1 MKSSIKPVLTAAV
14 RRQIATALGPH
25 LAAHLSSSHPTGI
38 SLDETSG
45 SDNRRGKKNRFVAS
59 AVLPVYVAQLHQ
71 LARAGVANLQAE
83 GFLLLVRSPAQKHLL
98 VEVSDPGQV
107 PPPIRVISGAT
118 VKALERALITFA
130 ARPSKDHS
138 SLSVL
143 RVPALHL
150 YAVCGDIPTNQPG
163 AAFVPFTPNFAGVKP
178 GRRYTLQR
186 FDAQLRTAAIQCI
199 LRWYEGLIMKQENRK
214 APTTQVLRR
223 PQTSAS
229 KSSRVR

>member
-14 RRQIATALGPH
+14 RRQIATALSSH
-25 LAAHLSSSHPTGI
+25 LAAHLSSSHPAGI

-45 SDNRRGKKNRFVAS
+45 SYKRRGKKNRFVAS

-83 GFLLLVRSPAQKHLL
+83 GFLLLVRSPAQEHLL
-98 VEVSDPGQV
+98 VEVSDPAHV

-138 SLSVL
+138 PLSVL

-150 YAVCGDIPTNQPG
+150 YAIWGDIPANQSA
-163 AAFVPFTPNFAGVKP
+163 AAFVPLTPNFAGVKP

-186 FDAQLRTAAIQCI
+186 FEAQLRTAAMQCI
-199 LRWYEGLIMKQENRK
+199 LRWYERLIIEQENSK
-214 APTTQVLRR
+214 APTTRVSRR

-229 KSSRVR
+229 KLRRVQ